1 MGIQIKF
8 LCENDNFEN
17 LNKKMGILEIVD
29 NNKKMKFLRFTHFW
43 FTNGNFGNFNSKNIR
58 QETNAF
64 DNVSTE
70 FRTILFFS
78 RKIS

>member
-29 NNKKMKFLRFTHFW
+29 NNKKMKFLRFTHF
-43 FTNGNFGNFNSKNIR
+43 
-58 QETNAF
+58 
-64 DNVSTE
+64 
-70 FRTILFFS
+70 
-78 RKIS
+78 